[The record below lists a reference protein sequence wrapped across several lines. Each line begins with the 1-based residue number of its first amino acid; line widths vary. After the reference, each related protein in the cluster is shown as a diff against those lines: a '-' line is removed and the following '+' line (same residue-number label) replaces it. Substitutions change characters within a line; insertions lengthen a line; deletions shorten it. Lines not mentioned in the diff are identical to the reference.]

1 MKVLFASSECA
12 PFFKTGGLG
21 DVAGALP
28 KELAK
33 KSEIDSVAVILPYF
47 KNEMKEE
54 YRSLLKDEFYDFVD
68 VGWRHEY
75 VGVKSL
81 EKEGVKY
88 YFLDNEHYFGR
99 GQLYGYG
106 DDGERFAFFDLALC
120 QLLEKLDFIPDVLH
134 VQWFPFYLKKNTTG
148 LRPMKK

>member
-47 KNEMKEE
+47 KNEMKE
-54 YRSLLKDEFYDFVD
+54 
-68 VGWRHEY
+68 
-75 VGVKSL
+75 
-81 EKEGVKY
+81 
-88 YFLDNEHYFGR
+88 
-99 GQLYGYG
+99 
-106 DDGERFAFFDLALC
+106 
-120 QLLEKLDFIPDVLH
+120 
-134 VQWFPFYLKKNTTG
+134 
-148 LRPMKK
+148 

>member
-81 EKEGVKY
+81 EKEGNVKII
-88 YFLDNEHYFGR
+88 GSS
-99 GQLYGYG
+99 
-106 DDGERFAFFDLALC
+106 
-120 QLLEKLDFIPDVLH
+120 EKPVVIPKGTVVTADIL
-134 VQWFPFYLKKNTTG
+134 
-148 LRPMKK
+148 

>member
-1 MKVLFASSECA
+1 MKERKMKVLFASSECA

-81 EKEGVKY
+81 EK
-88 YFLDNEHYFGR
+88 
-99 GQLYGYG
+99 
-106 DDGERFAFFDLALC
+106 
-120 QLLEKLDFIPDVLH
+120 
-134 VQWFPFYLKKNTTG
+134 
-148 LRPMKK
+148 